1 MKKYISISVISLLV
15 IGALY
20 NSVYFEKLDAKK
32 EKEGIEDFNPKE
44 KAEYFWNS
52 KLDEALKSA
61 IDIKLFDSKLADDP
75 KSLIRQHGKAVG
87 ITSTCCFLVKGFAKQ
102 VQPGSEEIPVEIL
115 DGNTNYNLQIKYI
128 FGNTARDAT
137 GYFNIDDFENTMD
150 FNAVANELNRLIL
163 DGEIAKLDSLSPDE
177 TIKFI
182 GAVGI
187 NLENIPKQV
196 DIIPLKLEI
205 IR

>member
-1 MKKYISISVISLLV
+1 MKKYISIFVICLLV
-15 IGALY
+15 IVVLY

-32 EKEGIEDFNPKE
+32 EKESIKDFDPKE
-44 KAEYFWNS
+44 KAEYFWNNI
-52 KLDEALKSA
+52 LDEALKSA
-61 IDIKLFDSKLADDP
+61 IDIKLFDSKLADNP
-75 KSLIRQHGKAVG
+75 EELIRQHGKALG
-87 ITSTCCFLVKGFAKQ
+87 ITSTCCFLVKGLAKQ
-102 VQPGSEEIPVEIL
+102 VQPGSEKIPVEVL
-115 DGNTNYNLQIKYI
+115 DGNANYNLQIKYI
-128 FGNTARDAT
+128 FGNTARNAT
-137 GYFNIDDFENTMD
+137 GYFNVDDFENTMD

-163 DGEIAKLDSLSPDE
+163 DSTITKLDSLSPGE